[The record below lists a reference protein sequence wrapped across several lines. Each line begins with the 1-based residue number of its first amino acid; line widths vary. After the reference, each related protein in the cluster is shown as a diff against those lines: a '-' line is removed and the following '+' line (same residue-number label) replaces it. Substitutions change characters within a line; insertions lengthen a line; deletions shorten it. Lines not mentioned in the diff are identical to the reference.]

1 MEIKM
6 DPWQS
11 IPTPEKNKI
20 SLKRETEIGNPSH
33 KFFYSKDAQ
42 NNHLFIFKG
51 GFIEPK
57 NSVSGTVKIKL
68 EKQLDPNDQVPMLI
82 FKLLDIELKSQF
94 ISLTIDLMRTA
105 QIEVPRDDVQ
115 STLVSILNRFKL
127 WKSMLGKSPKN
138 ILSDNEILGLYGELI
153 IFKEYFLSQLEIT
166 DAINCWRGPKQD
178 EQDFIFSSSLLEV
191 KSQFS
196 SSDSKISISSENQL
210 DDISG
215 TIYLCH
221 QRFSTSEAA
230 VPKSQTLNQIVHDI
244 TKLVSHS
251 PESLQQLRDLLKEA
265 KYTIPIK
272 EYEKL
277 TFLRDQITFYKVG
290 TEFPRI
296 IAKMLAAG
304 ISAVRYSLTLAHC
317 SDFIISHD
325 NFRSAFFLELDNN
338 KKVAKNAISGTDSGQ
353 ANV

>member
-1 MEIKM
+1 M
-6 DPWQS
+6 
-11 IPTPEKNKI
+11 
-20 SLKRETEIGNPSH
+20 
-33 KFFYSKDAQ
+33 
-42 NNHLFIFKG
+42 
-51 GFIEPK
+51 
-57 NSVSGTVKIKL
+57 
-68 EKQLDPNDQVPMLI
+68 
-82 FKLLDIELKSQF
+82 
-94 ISLTIDLMRTA
+94 
-105 QIEVPRDDVQ
+105 
-115 STLVSILNRFKL
+115 
-127 WKSMLGKSPKN
+127 
-138 ILSDNEILGLYGELI
+138 
-153 IFKEYFLSQLEIT
+153 
-166 DAINCWRGPKQD
+166 
-178 EQDFIFSSSLLEV
+178 
-191 KSQFS
+191 
-196 SSDSKISISSENQL
+196 
-210 DDISG
+210 
-215 TIYLCH
+215 
-221 QRFSTSEAA
+221 
-230 VPKSQTLNQIVHDI
+230 HDI